1 MSNGPI
7 FVSPESSV
15 QRLQRVEL
23 QATGIYDEKW
33 LQQLIFA
40 NADLLPFYEIDADYT
55 GAVPVCMELA
65 TK

>member
-7 FVSPESSV
+7 IVSPESSV

-33 LQQLIFA
+33 LQ
-40 NADLLPFYEIDADYT
+40 
-55 GAVPVCMELA
+55 
-65 TK
+65 